1 MQQNRGTRLPKK
13 LRLYMYLWLEKTQMT
28 TLNKYDRVCRTVSK
42 PLDARYRV
50 MKKLSVLLCIFLLS
64 ACAPSEVPS
73 NTLVERNGIK
83 YEGISQM
90 PFTGVSTEY
99 YENGQLK
106 EKRTYKDGAQNGL
119 GASYYENG
127 RLEKKWN
134 WKDGKLHGLWEGY
147 YENGELRDKTIWKDG
162 KQHGPSEWYRQNG
175 QLRDKKIWKDGKEHG
190 PSENYHENGQ
200 LNLKNTYKDGE
211 LNGLQRAYHT
221 DGQEKDWSP
230 YCYQNDK
237 EADMSKCK

>member
-1 MQQNRGTRLPKK
+1 
-13 LRLYMYLWLEKTQMT
+13 MYLWLEKTQMT

-127 RLEKKWN
+127 QLMEKITVKDESGILVRYRDNGRLWSKVT
-134 WKDGKLHGLWEGY
+134 Y
-147 YENGELRDKTIWKDG
+147 
-162 KQHGPSEWYRQNG
+162 
-175 QLRDKKIWKDGKEHG
+175 KDGKEHG
-190 PSENYHENGQ
+190 LSESYHENGQ
-200 LNLKNTYKDGE
+200 LDNKSTYKDGKK
-211 LNGLQRAYHT
+211 NGLSEWYHEN
-221 DGQEKDWSP
+221 GQLANKETYKNGVMIEKW
-230 YCYQNDK
+230 
-237 EADMSKCK
+237 

>member
-1 MQQNRGTRLPKK
+1 
-13 LRLYMYLWLEKTQMT
+13 MT
-28 TLNKYDRVCRTVSK
+28 TLNKYDKVCRTVSN

-106 EKRTYKDGAQNGL
+106 EKYTYKDGERNGL
-119 GASYYENG
+119 GVSYYENG
-127 RLEKKWN
+127 QLNEKITL
-134 WKDGKLHGLWEGY
+134 KDGSGTVERYLDNGRLWITATYKDEELNGLNEVY
-147 YENGELRDKTIWKDG
+147 Y
-162 KQHGPSEWYRQNG
+162 QNG
-175 QLRDKKIWKDGKEHG
+175 QLE
-190 PSENYHENGQ
+190 YQ
-200 LNLKNTYKDGE
+200 QTYKDGE
-211 LNGLQRAYHT
+211 LNGLNEGYYEN
-221 DGQEKDWSP
+221 GQENP
-230 YCYQNDK
+230 YVTACYQNDK
-237 EADMSKCK
+237 EVDISKCK

>member
-1 MQQNRGTRLPKK
+1 
-13 LRLYMYLWLEKTQMT
+13 
-28 TLNKYDRVCRTVSK
+28 
-42 PLDARYRV
+42 

-106 EKRTYKDGAQNGL
+106 EKRTYKDGERNGL

-127 RLEKKWN
+127 QLSEKITL
-134 WKDGKLHGLWEGY
+134 KDGSGTVERYFDNGRLWITATYKDEELNGLNEVY
-147 YENGELRDKTIWKDG
+147 Y
-162 KQHGPSEWYRQNG
+162 QNG
-175 QLRDKKIWKDGKEHG
+175 QLE
-190 PSENYHENGQ
+190 YQ
-200 LNLKNTYKDGE
+200 QTYKDGE
-211 LNGLQRAYHT
+211 QNGLWKYYHENG
-221 DGQEKDWSP
+221 DEEHWSP
-230 YCYQNDK
+230 VCYQNGE
-237 EADMSKCK
+237 EADISKCK